1 MIDLYCSLFLK
12 KFFFF
17 RTVRIQQENA
27 EVELSGVASF
37 CESVGTSYPK

>member
-1 MIDLYCSLFLK
+1 MIDLFLK

-17 RTVRIQQENA
+17 RPFRIQQETA
-27 EVELSGVASF
+27 EVELAGVASF